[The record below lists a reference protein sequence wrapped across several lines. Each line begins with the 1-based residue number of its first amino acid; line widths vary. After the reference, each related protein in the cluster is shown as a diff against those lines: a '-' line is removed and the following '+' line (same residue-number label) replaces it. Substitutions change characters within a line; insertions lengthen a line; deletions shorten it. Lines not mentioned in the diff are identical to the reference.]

1 MLARRLV
8 LSTVAAILAFSPA
21 LAVDQIPQ
29 TGLRVITVRLNTDS
43 GSYPYQA
50 EVAETKTQQR
60 IGMQGRFEIPQG
72 TGMWFPLALPKKICF
87 WMRDTFVP
95 LDMIF
100 VSTNGTVEKAVTRT
114 DLDSDRATCSR
125 RPVIGVLEVGA
136 GEAARIG
143 LKPGNFVIIPE

>member
-1 MLARRLV
+1 MLARRLIAA
-8 LSTVAAILAFSPA
+8 TVAAAFAFTPA
-21 LAVDQIPQ
+21 LGADQIPQ
-29 TGLRVITVRLNTDS
+29 TGLRVITGRLNTDS

-50 EVAETKTQQR
+50 EVAETKAQQR
-60 IGMQGRFEIPQG
+60 IGMQGRVEVPQG
-72 TGMWFPLALPKKICF
+72 TGMWFPFARAKKICF

-114 DLDSDRATCSR
+114 DLDSDHATCSR

-136 GEAARIG
+136 GQAARIG
-143 LKPGNFVIIPE
+143 LQPGNFVIFPQ